1 MNDCKHIFIF
11 KGVRVQSIYLA
22 YTPLQNISKNE
33 SNKIDV
39 FGSKFSPN
47 ASTFFDSLF
56 NILLAYTPLQ
66 NISMHESNKID
77 VFGSEFCLKT

>member
-1 MNDCKHIFIF
+1 MYL
-11 KGVRVQSIYLA
+11 VQNLVQMHQ
-22 YTPLQNISKNE
+22 L
-33 SNKIDV
+33 
-39 FGSKFSPN
+39 
-47 ASTFFDSLF
+47 FFDSLF